1 MTDHVGTVI
10 YPQSLISLAKNE
22 GASLREDQAAASKI
36 AKIRCDL
43 LQVTDSP
50 RLTGEN
56 SEHIQVLMESSDE
69 FPPILV
75 HKPTMRVV
83 DGMHRL
89 AATRL
94 RGHEEIKVQFFSGSE
109 EEIFVLSVQEN
120 IAHGLPLSLADR
132 KAAAAR
138 IVKAHPEWS
147 DRRIASVAGLSH
159 KTIGTIR
166 ASPQGASGENTQL
179 RARRGHDGRLRPLNS
194 SEGRRLAAELLEDN
208 PTASLRTVARK
219 AGISPGTARDV
230 RDRLKRGLDPLLGR
244 PGHQRATA
252 AADRQDPGGR
262 PERASECPAPTGA
275 EADRTAAVPAQR
287 SKSNGSDADPL
298 QESDMDKILHRL
310 RSDPTLRFSDTGRSI
325 LRHLY
330 HSTNNAVAFGQ
341 FVDKVPHHRA
351 ATIAELAQANAELWW
366 RLAVQLQRR
375 SC

>member
-10 YPQSLISLAKNE
+10 YPQSLTSLTKNE
-22 GASLREDQAAASKI
+22 SISIREDQPAGSKI
-36 AKIRCDL
+36 ARVRCDL

-56 SEHIQVLMESSDE
+56 SEHIRVLVESPDE

-75 HKPTMRVV
+75 HKPSMRVV
-83 DGMHRL
+83 DGIHRL

-94 RGHEEIKVQFFSGSE
+94 RGHEEIKVQFFNGSE
-109 EEIFVLSVQEN
+109 EEIFVTSVQEN
-120 IAHGLPLSLADR
+120 ISHGLPLSLADR

-179 RARRGHDGRLRPLNS
+179 HARIGHDGRLRPVNS
-194 SEGRRLAAELLEDN
+194 SEGRRLAAALLEDN

-230 RDRLKRGLDPLLGR
+230 RDRVKRGLDPVLGR
-244 PGHQRATA
+244 PGRQRETA
-252 AADRQDPGGR
+252 AGDRQDPGGR
-262 PERASECPAPTGA
+262 PEPAPGSPAPTGA
-275 EADRTAAVPAQR
+275 EADRTAAVPVQR
-287 SKSNGSDADPL
+287 SRSNGNDADPL
-298 QESDMDKILHRL
+298 LESDMDKILHRL

>member
-1 MTDHVGTVI
+1 MTDPVETVI
-10 YPQSLISLAKNE
+10 SPQSLIPLTENDKISF
-22 GASLREDQAAASKI
+22 GEDEAAGSQI
-36 AKIRCDL
+36 ALVRCDL
-43 LQVTDSP
+43 LRVTDSP

-56 SEHIQVLMESSDE
+56 SEHIQVLVESPDE

-75 HKPTMRVV
+75 HRPTMRVI

-94 RGHEEIKVQFFSGSE
+94 RGHEEIRVQFFNGSE
-109 EEIFVLSVQEN
+109 EEIFAISVQEN

-159 KTIGTIR
+159 KTIGKIR
-166 ASPQGASGENTQL
+166 ATPQGASGENTQL
-179 RARRGHDGRLRPLNS
+179 RARRGHDGRLRPLNT
-194 SEGRRLAAELLEDN
+194 SEGRRLAAELLRDN

-230 RDRLKRGLDPLLGR
+230 RDRLKRGLNPVLGR
-244 PGHQRATA
+244 PGHPSASA
-252 AADRQDPGGR
+252 VADQQDPGGR
-262 PERASECPAPTGA
+262 SERGPESPAPPGA

-287 SKSNGSDADPL
+287 SRSCGSDAEPL
-298 QESDMDKILHRL
+298 QESDMDKILQRL
-310 RSDPTLRFSDTGRSI
+310 RSDPTLRFSDSGRSI

>member
-1 MTDHVGTVI
+1 MTDHVGTIVS
-10 YPQSLISLAKNE
+10 PQSLIPLTKNE
-22 GASLREDQAAASKI
+22 KVSLREGQAAGSKI
-36 AKIRCDL
+36 AIIRCDL

-56 SEHIQVLMESSDE
+56 SEHIQVLVESPDE

-75 HKPTMRVV
+75 HRPSMRVV
-83 DGMHRL
+83 DGIHRL

-94 RGHEEIKVQFFSGSE
+94 RGHEEIRVQFLNGSE
-109 EEIFVLSVQEN
+109 EEIFVISVQEN

-166 ASPQGASGENTQL
+166 ATPQGGSGENAQL
-179 RARRGHDGRLRPLNS
+179 HARRGHDGRLRPVNS

-230 RDRLKRGLDPLLGR
+230 RDRLRRGLDPVLGR
-244 PGHQRATA
+244 PGHQSA
-252 AADRQDPGGR
+252 AAVADCQDPGS
-262 PERASECPAPTGA
+262 PERASESPAPLGA

-287 SKSNGSDADPL
+287 SRSNGSDADPL
-298 QESDMDKILHRL
+298 QESDMDKILQRL

>member
-56 SEHIQVLMESSDE
+56 SEHIQVLMESPDE

-75 HKPTMRVV
+75 HKPTMRVI

-94 RGHEEIKVQFFSGSE
+94 RGDEEIKVQFFSGTE
-109 EEIFVLSVQEN
+109 EEIFVISVQEN

-138 IVKAHPEWS
+138 IVRSHPEWS
-147 DRRIASVAGLSH
+147 DRRIASAAGLSH

-166 ASPQGASGENTQL
+166 AAPQGASDENTQSH
-179 RARRGHDGRLRPLNS
+179 ARRGHDGRLRPLNC

-230 RDRLKRGLDPLLGR
+230 RDRLKRGLDPVLSR
-244 PGHQRATA
+244 PGHPPATA

-262 PERASECPAPTGA
+262 PERASESPAPPG
-275 EADRTAAVPAQR
+275 ADRTAAVPAQR
-287 SKSNGSDADPL
+287 SRSNGSDADAL
-298 QESDMDKILHRL
+298 QESDMDKILQRL

-330 HSTNNAVAFGQ
+330 HSTNNALAFGQ
-341 FVDKVPHHRA
+341 FVDQVPHHRA